1 MKQTFEL
8 QQEFEGLISELS
20 RLKSINEITSENSN
34 NAKKTIDE
42 IESFVMAVSIFKTS
56 VEKDYLDKKNR
67 FEKFENT
74 LETSLMSLEI
84 NIDKQAKRFEKLGN
98 NYSDESVKSLEN
110 IDKSFGEKI
119 EQFTQLTA
127 QTLVERE
134 NNLSLSIQ
142 EVSKSNSQLLTE
154 QLQLMNIA
162 LDTNGKKIEKFIQS
176 TAQTLIE
183 QESNLGLSIQKV
195 SESNNQL
202 LTEQLESMNLV
213 IKTNGDKIE
222 QFSAVTEHKL
232 TEQENQI
239 AKLINGVSYKLLE
252 IQDVVK
258 GNNQL
263 LQEQFKLMNVTVE
276 KNKKQAKNIT
286 ILLVVLLVLVS
297 LILVLRF
304 K

>member
-42 IESFVMAVSIFKTS
+42 IESFVTAVSIFKTS
-56 VEKDYLDKKNR
+56 VEKDYLEKKNN

-74 LETSLMSLEI
+74 LETSLVSLEK
-84 NIDKQAKRFEKLGN
+84 NIDKQAKRFEQLGN

-134 NNLSLSIQ
+134 NNLSVSIQ
-142 EVSKSNSQLLTE
+142 S
-154 QLQLMNIA
+154 I
-162 LDTNGKKIEKFIQS
+162 LDKLSEIKDIGK
-176 TAQTLIE
+176 
-183 QESNLGLSIQKV
+183 
-195 SESNNQL
+195 SNNQL
-202 LTEQLESMNLV
+202 LIQQL
-213 IKTNGDKIE
+213 
-222 QFSAVTEHKL
+222 Q
-232 TEQENQI
+232 
-239 AKLINGVSYKLLE
+239 
-252 IQDVVK
+252 
-258 GNNQL
+258 
-263 LQEQFKLMNVTVE
+263 LMNVTVE
-276 KNKKQAKNIT
+276 TNKKQAKNNS
-286 ILLVVLLVLVS
+286 ILLIVLLVLVS
-297 LILVLRF
+297 LILVFRF

>member
-56 VEKDYLDKKNR
+56 VEKDYLEKKNN
-67 FEKFENT
+67 FEKFENA
-74 LETSLMSLEI
+74 LKTSIKSLEI
-84 NIDKQAKRFEKLGN
+84 NIDKQAKRFEELGN

-110 IDKSFGEKI
+110 INKSFGEKI
-119 EQFTQLTA
+119 DQFTQLTA
-127 QTLVERE
+127 KTLVERE
-134 NNLSLSIQ
+134 NNLSVSIQ
-142 EVSKSNSQLLTE
+142 S
-154 QLQLMNIA
+154 I
-162 LDTNGKKIEKFIQS
+162 LDK
-176 TAQTLIE
+176 
-183 QESNLGLSIQKV
+183 LS
-195 SESNNQL
+195 
-202 LTEQLESMNLV
+202 
-213 IKTNGDKIE
+213 
-222 QFSAVTEHKL
+222 
-232 TEQENQI
+232 
-239 AKLINGVSYKLLE
+239 E
-252 IQDVVK
+252 IQDVEK

-263 LQEQFKLMNVTVE
+263 LQEQFQLMNVTLE

>member
-42 IESFVMAVSIFKTS
+42 IESFVMAVSIFKSS
-56 VEKDYLDKKNR
+56 VEKDYLDKKNN

-84 NIDKQAKRFEKLGN
+84 NIDKQAKRFEKLGS

-110 IDKSFGEKI
+110 IDISFGKKI

-134 NNLSLSIQ
+134 NNLSLSLQ
-142 EVSKSNSQLLTE
+142 EVSKNNNQLLIE
-154 QLQLMNIA
+154 QLKVMNLA
-162 LDTNGKKIEKFIQS
+162 LDTNGKKIEQFTKS
-176 TAQTLIE
+176 TSRTLIE
-183 QESNLGLSIQKV
+183 QENNIGVSIEKLSKI
-195 SESNNQL
+195 NNQL
-202 LTEQLESMNLV
+202 LTEQLQVMNLV
-213 IKTNGDKIE
+213 VKNYGDKIE
-222 QFSAVTEHKL
+222 QFTKVTSQKI
-232 TEQENQI
+232 TEQENNI
-239 AKLINGVSYKLLE
+239 AILKQGVFDKLSE
-252 IQDVVK
+252 IQEIEKD
-258 GNNQL
+258 NSQHL
-263 LQEQFKLMNVTVE
+263 REQIQFMNVTVE
-276 KNKKQAKNIT
+276 TNKKKAKNIT
-286 ILLVVLLVLVS
+286 IILVVLLILVS

>member
-56 VEKDYLDKKNR
+56 VEKDYLEKKNN
-67 FEKFENT
+67 FEKFENA
-74 LETSLMSLEI
+74 LKTSIKSLEI
-84 NIDKQAKRFEKLGN
+84 NIDKQAKRFEELGN

-110 IDKSFGEKI
+110 INKSFGEKI

-127 QTLVERE
+127 KTLVERE
-134 NNLSLSIQ
+134 NNLSVSIQ
-142 EVSKSNSQLLTE
+142 S
-154 QLQLMNIA
+154 I
-162 LDTNGKKIEKFIQS
+162 LDK
-176 TAQTLIE
+176 
-183 QESNLGLSIQKV
+183 LS
-195 SESNNQL
+195 
-202 LTEQLESMNLV
+202 
-213 IKTNGDKIE
+213 
-222 QFSAVTEHKL
+222 
-232 TEQENQI
+232 
-239 AKLINGVSYKLLE
+239 E
-252 IQDVVK
+252 IQDVEK

-263 LQEQFKLMNVTVE
+263 LQEQFQLMNVTLE